1 MDQLKVTALKRAD
14 THASHQSDVNRY
26 HDVVDTSVN
35 NVGTYKR
42 CLACRMGMNI
52 TFSVALN

>member
-1 MDQLKVTALKRAD
+1 MMALNRAD
-14 THASHQSDVNRY
+14 TRASHQSDVILY

-35 NVGTYKR
+35 NVGTYNCKR

-52 TFSVALN
+52 TF